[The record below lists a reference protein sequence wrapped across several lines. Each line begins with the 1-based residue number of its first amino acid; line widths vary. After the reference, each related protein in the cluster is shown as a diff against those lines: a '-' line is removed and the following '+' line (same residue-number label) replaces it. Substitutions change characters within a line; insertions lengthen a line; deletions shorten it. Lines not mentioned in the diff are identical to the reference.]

1 MHIYLLS
8 FPRFRFY
15 WTVFIFILIYFEWRD
30 TESQQYQIGIVKNP
44 VLIDSLFTFIGS
56 FWQVTDFHYDKTYE
70 FPTVPDKIC
79 NSQTPN
85 TQKPKRSGKWGNY
98 LCDAP
103 WRLINSSVFAMK
115 VIESN
120 PDFIIWTG

>member
-15 WTVFIFILIYFEWRD
+15 WTVFIFILIYFECRD
-30 TESQQYQIGIVKNP
+30 TENQQYQVGIVKNP

-103 WRLINSSVFAMK
+103 WRLINSSVFGMK
-115 VIESN
+115 DIESN